1 MSSHCFTKNILL
13 GCDKCAVGWLLD
25 KEKGC
30 LDINECAAPK
40 SVCSPLQF
48 CVNTEGS
55 YKCLECDRSCAGC
68 TGDGPDMCIN
78 CAEGYILKDG
88 LCAGILFYVNFII
101 DFYHF

>member
-1 MSSHCFTKNILL
+1 MN
-13 GCDKCAVGWLLD
+13 

-30 LDINECAAPK
+30 LDINECAEAK
-40 SVCSPLQF
+40 SVCNPLQF

-78 CAEGYILKDG
+78 CAKGYLLKDG
-88 LCAGILFYVNFII
+88 LCIGE
-101 DFYHF
+101 